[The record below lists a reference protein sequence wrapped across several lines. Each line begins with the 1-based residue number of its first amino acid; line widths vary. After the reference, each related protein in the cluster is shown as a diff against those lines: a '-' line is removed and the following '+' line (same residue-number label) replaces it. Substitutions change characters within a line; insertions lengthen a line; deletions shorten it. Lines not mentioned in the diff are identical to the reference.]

1 MPPFSKNITIPRSR
15 STKWLMNKVW
25 LTALVLQVL
34 PHEYFF
40 PYLYTL
46 LSALFF
52 KRFLFG
58 IFSQTCIF
66 HYDLVAFRNFWCSN
80 YGKMYLWGNKLKVD
94 IVSRN
99 GGGGGY
105 EGSARR
111 KKGSIVLSMQSSQNL
126 TYIFAVFGFSVCC
139 EDILKLKT
147 CLVLFTKPRASLS
160 LAGHA
165 FNKGYFYFVHFGSIL
180 HFLCCNF
187 QRMTNIISSYI
198 ISNVDSILTE

>member
-15 STKWLMNKVW
+15 STKWLMNNVW

-66 HYDLVAFRNFWCSN
+66 YYDLVAFWNFWCFN

-111 KKGSIVLSMQSSQNL
+111 KKSSIVLSMQSSQNL

-147 CLVLFTKPRASLS
+147 LS
-160 LAGHA
+160 RLIH
-165 FNKGYFYFVHFGSIL
+165 K
-180 HFLCCNF
+180 
-187 QRMTNIISSYI
+187 T
-198 ISNVDSILTE
+198 